1 MKYEKISGRIIGTK
15 QYVDCETGEVIEAVN
30 MVKTIDSD
38 RGFHK
43 VWLYD
48 LMDIITEIGSKKIQ
62 VVEYLLKNL
71 NSSNNSI
78 SITIREIAQELNISS
93 KTANETILAL
103 IKANFLR
110 RVRNGFYLVNPNVLI
125 QGTNAKRQRVMVEYK
140 EASIQLSL
148 FDEPSKQN
156 KIA

>member
-1 MKYEKISGRIIGTK
+1 MKYEKVTGRIIGTK
-15 QYVDCETGEVIEAVN
+15 QYVDVETGEVIDAVN

-62 VVEYLLKNL
+62 VVEYLLQNL

-78 SITIREIAQELNISS
+78 SITIREIAMDLKISS
-93 KTANETILAL
+93 KTVNETLLAL
-103 IKANFLR
+103 IKANFIR
-110 RVRNGFYLVNPNVLI
+110 RVRNGYYLVNPNVLI
-125 QGTNAKRQRVMVEYK
+125 QGNPAKRQRVMLEYR
-140 EASIQLSL
+140 EATIQLSL
-148 FDEPSKQN
+148 FDEPQKQ
-156 KIA
+156 A